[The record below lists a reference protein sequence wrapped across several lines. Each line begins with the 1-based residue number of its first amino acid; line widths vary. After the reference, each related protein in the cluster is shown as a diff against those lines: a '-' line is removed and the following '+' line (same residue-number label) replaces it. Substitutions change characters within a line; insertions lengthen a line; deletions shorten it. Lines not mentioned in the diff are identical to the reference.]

1 HKKMKQATREDVT
14 IDYCKKCG
22 GLWLD
27 KGEMEKII
35 EIQHRAMEKFSKQE
49 KKQKERLKK
58 QKTKSKKK

>member
-1 HKKMKQATREDVT
+1 MDEIIDCPRCHKKMKQATREDVT

-35 EIQHRAMEKFSKQE
+35 E
-49 KKQKERLKK
+49 
-58 QKTKSKKK
+58 